1 VKEIMNM
8 KKLNVAF
15 SILVAAVMAGNA
27 QTTATSDIVGYQST
41 VILPGLNAVGISLL
55 NADTIKGSASGA
67 TSSSVQISGQTNI
80 GSLLTADEPYYIEV
94 YSGVSKGDRFD
105 VDVAATIAS
114 ASSNIAIKVSSPNN
128 TSPFTSSVIA
138 SSDIVALRKHITIE
152 QVKNSLVAGSGS
164 WVGSNSSSSADQ
176 IQILDPIAQ
185 SFTIYYL
192 RGDGTTWR
200 GNLTST
206 TPQNKAPIA
215 PGKGVLIDKKGSQ
228 MTLSIVGSV
237 RNNDFAMPYYAGLD
251 LKAPPVPKGFSPQ
264 SLGATTANGWTGNNS
279 VASADQIQIL
289 NPATQAFTTYNLRS
303 DGTTW
308 RGSLTSTTPQTAVD
322 IINSDSAYLVTRKN
336 GNLDGILTNPLPQN

>member
-1 VKEIMNM
+1 MNM
-8 KKLNVAF
+8 KKLNVTLA
-15 SILVAAVMAGNA
+15 ILVAAVMAGNA
-27 QTTATSDIVGYQST
+27 QSTVTSDIVGYQST

-67 TSSSVQISGQTNI
+67 TSTSVEMAGQTNI

-105 VDVAATIAS
+105 VDVTATIAS
-114 ASSNIAIKVSSPNN
+114 ASRNIAINVSSPNN
-128 TSPFTSSVIA
+128 TSPFTSSAIA

-152 QVKNSLVAGSGS
+152 QVKNSLVSGSGS
-164 WVGSNSSSSADQ
+164 WVGNNSSSSADQ
-176 IQILDPIAQ
+176 IQILDPTAQ

-192 RGDGTTWR
+192 RADGTTWR
-200 GNLTST
+200 GNLTGT

-215 PGKGVLIDKKGSQ
+215 PGKGVLINKKGSQ
-228 MTLSIVGSV
+228 VTLSIVGSV
-237 RNNDFAMPYYAGLD
+237 RNNDFAMPYYAGFD
-251 LKAPPVPKGFSPQ
+251 LKAPPVPRGFSPQ
-264 SLGATTANGWTGNNS
+264 SLGATAANGWTGNNS

-289 NPATQAFTTYNLRS
+289 NPVTQAFTTFNLRS

-322 IINSDSAYLVTRKN
+322 IINSDSAYLVTRRN